1 MPQKTNIKAAP
12 YFDDYDS
19 SKDFYK
25 VLFRPSYPVQGRELN
40 TLQSILQNQVE
51 SYGKYR
57 FKQGDL
63 VVPGEV
69 GLNKRLDFVK
79 LSSVSE
85 VAVNVDGEI
94 IYQKYDIDGLVGQKV
109 SGLSS
114 GVIALILSI
123 SKQTDNNNDTLYVK
137 YLTAGA
143 SGDEET
149 FRQGETLEVVD
160 GVNSPLL
167 VVGTDGSV
175 LPTNVAVTNPDT
187 GAVTFVES
195 GAMGYAAAVKV
206 EEGVYFVNGF
216 FVRNSAKLIVVD
228 GYNDTPSVKVGFKVT
243 ESLVSPEEDITL
255 YDNAFGS
262 SNYAAPGAHRLKV
275 DLEVIKYGYDETP
288 DKNFIQL
295 LTVKNG
301 VVQRQIKQADY
312 SLLEKTLARRTYDES
327 GDYVVDKF
335 DIDVREFYNN
345 GNNGVYSLDA
355 AGTVNNITPSEASEK
370 LIATVGPGKA
380 YVRGYEIVN
389 KETKYIE
396 VDKARDTL
404 VRDNVTIRS
413 TGLASFTLTNV
424 YNTIPLNAE
433 GADLTAYPTIYLN
446 STYNDGT
453 VGSNNNE
460 EDSDYIQTIS
470 RRGEGFDKDY
480 GIKTLY
486 LQSAITDAVTPESI
500 APGSGT
506 PTHDLREIH
515 FVSSRTAA
523 NGVADTASVKV
534 LAYAKVVRPDLGTT
548 PCLQLVVYGRKD
560 YLDNIFVEY
569 DDNVIDKNK
578 KRYLYETENNA
589 INEIDKV
596 ENPAVG
602 FILDYNETILP
613 LVGVAKPKD
622 FSLLKRPEGF
632 NADTDIIVS
641 KGTTAGGQTPYSG
654 LFNLAYFN
662 PVFFTKLLVDSNVT
676 TDFTPGK
683 YITGSQSGAYGVVEG
698 DTNGFLSSGKSLVVK
713 TLSGRFVPGETLVS
727 EEGGLLRIARENTL
741 SHFIVHANGTG
752 FGSSDKVSINGV
764 EYESLDI
771 SIGLNGTALYKID
784 INNRDAVSVEYSTP
798 PTVSVSGGSGANI
811 TPVLFRDTVVTYGS
825 QSVKS
830 LYSTFGDGNK
840 FSADIETIDGNY
852 SETKAV
858 TEYTFSGTKGN
869 RYIECNGFGA
879 NAAESVTQGDIIQFN
894 DSTGRINR
902 FVVESATLPQGTNK
916 SRININVA
924 LPDNVLSESVVRL
937 RPTVSGGTGSTLI
950 FPTGSKEI
958 DSLIKNSEDTE
969 IKYYIRR
976 DFVVSGTSTGGNI
989 TFVAYLGFGTQRFSE
1004 FNENDFLIT
1013 VHDKGSSTSVE
1024 TGDIIYISPDFV
1036 ETKNIADPTSG
1047 LSSGSLTLTFPENH
1061 FGTNVANF
1069 PKLKLTATLEISKAK
1084 PKTKNSVT
1092 NKRII
1097 ITAAGDQ
1104 VIPLRG
1110 IDYDSDSTE
1119 SYTYSDVYKVKY
1131 IYEGSTSA
1139 PPTVDVNGN
1148 LVVGTDITHR
1158 FTFDDGQRDTFYDVS
1173 RLVLKPGFQAPTG
1186 QVVVAFDYFEHTQG
1200 DFSTVDSYVHEDG
1213 VIADNVP
1220 SFNSTVHGIV
1230 NLRNVIDFRP
1240 KVDSTAII
1248 SGFQDN
1254 SILSQT
1260 EYINFTGPGGSVSS
1274 TPASSKLLPYTV
1286 SFTESQYLDRIDGV
1300 FLNNKG
1306 NFVIKKG
1313 NSSLNPSKP
1322 EMIED
1327 GIALYY
1333 MYIPAFTRSSK
1344 DVRIIPVDNKR
1355 YTMKDIGKLEKRIER
1370 LEYYTTLSILEQQ
1383 ALNMQVKDALGIDRV
1398 KSGFVVDNYESHSAG
1413 NLNSIDYKCSVDSQQ
1428 SVLRPQVKEDS
1439 FKLTE
1444 IYSRDYQRD
1453 IAGYVNNNDVVTL
1466 PYTDI
1471 VYAHNAFATK
1481 IINPNPFVVIQYLGD
1496 ASLNPN
1502 VDQWY
1507 DSTVAPLLTDN
1518 NTGLF
1523 SIFLTKDTTES
1534 FSSIYNSFV
1543 VNWVGVNK
1551 AFYNINPLSE
1561 SNSDL
1566 VSSSVNNASVSSS
1579 SNISPQNNEIAKGVG
1594 YKTVNN
1600 ITVADSLRFFARS
1613 IPVKFV
1619 LKRLKPKTQIYVFM
1633 EQRNIGRWV
1642 LSDSRFTGVA
1652 GNSLTS
1658 FNTPIIT
1665 DEYGNASGVLLVP
1678 AGNAP
1683 KENTTWSGDV
1693 NQVQYD
1699 DTSEEIRFSTGIKTI
1714 RFTSSSTDSDKN
1726 SVDTY
1731 AEVKFYATGILPENP
1746 ASIISTAPAFF
1757 KANEGV
1763 QLIDSNTEN
1772 TSRPNPL
1779 AQTFKVENF
1788 EGGMFSTGVDL
1799 FFSKKSTS
1807 IPIRVYLSNVDSE
1820 KPGKYILPGSEV
1832 TLYPDT
1838 FLKVYSSGN
1847 ISLTVGENITG
1858 SRSLAVGP
1866 LSKVYDRNMFEI
1878 LPTSDGKISIT
1889 NEQVYTFVLSN
1900 HNGNSFQA
1908 NEDLTLNSVTQY
1920 NNSNNAT
1927 IGVKTAKDAGRV
1939 SALNV
1944 TTLGSGY
1951 EGATITVESPQ
1962 LPGGSNATGSVKV
1975 SNGQLYLAEVAISG
1989 RGYTEAPAVVVRGS
2003 GSAATGAVIES
2014 EIIIDEPAVRMGI
2027 AVDTDTTVNST
2038 IPTRF
2043 NFNYPVYL
2051 QDNTDY
2057 ALNIECDTTEYEIW
2071 SSRLGETDIS
2081 SGLVVNTQ
2089 PLLGSVFKSQNVD
2102 NWTEDLFED
2111 IKFTLYRAEF
2121 DISRTAELL
2130 LTNEELGYEKLAVDP
2145 AETYALANSTATSA
2159 LFKNNSNIVK
2169 INHRDN
2175 GFETDGNSKVY
2186 FKGIESFAGY
2196 EVSDI
2201 ENTLYTVANSG
2212 IDTYTVVGP
2221 ARASTTGFG
2230 GGTNVLASYNRKY
2243 EKLYAQVPYLQT
2255 SNTKIDSYV
2264 TTTDIIPVDSSTTN
2278 YSSYS
2283 QSPKETTFLNEEQF
2297 FLNQKVIASGINE
2310 IVNGIDNSLVYKIDL
2325 SSTKSHLSP
2334 LIDLRTSSVKLGSNR
2349 VENTTGTE
2357 NRYGK
2362 RYQIIKLYPVYK
2374 FTVSGN
2380 GSTVIT
2386 TGQNVSGI
2394 GFLDAN
2400 TGELINASGASS
2412 EVLRVV
2418 NNDVYVKIKNSLQF
2432 KEGERLYF
2440 SVQSATGGNLDS
2452 STVEINGGIFEQ
2464 VPNFVTG
2471 STVTAYNPSNLSE
2484 KYDNKVSGKVIIWDS
2499 KTKSLTIENDKNPI
2513 NSNYIS
2519 PITAGSD
2526 YARTAS
2532 TSDQIND
2539 IFREG
2544 ELIDFEGSTLD
2555 TSKFAEVKS
2564 MAYDNGV
2571 DYVPEDGSLN
2581 TSGVSKYVTKEIFI
2595 DTPATAVNVYV
2606 TANVKDIEDVKILYK
2621 TKLLASQEN
2630 FNDIDWEYF
2639 NVDGGPDNK
2648 DIIATSEN
2656 SISGQYEKQ
2665 SSYQELRYTIDN
2677 LKDFSSFAIKIVMKT
2692 SDPSYV
2698 PKIQD
2703 MRAVASY

>member
-19 SKDFYK
+19 GKDFYK

-114 GVIALILSI
+114 GVIALILAV
-123 SKQTDNNNDTLYVK
+123 SKQTENNNDTLYVK
-137 YLTAGA
+137 YLTAGT
-143 SGDEET
+143 SGDEDT

-187 GAVTFVES
+187 GAVTFIES

-216 FVRNSAKLIVVD
+216 FVRNSSALIVVD
-228 GYNDTPSVKVGFKVT
+228 GYNNTPSVKVGFKVT

-275 DLEVIKYGYDETP
+275 DLEVIKYGYEETS

-355 AGTVNNITPSEASEK
+355 AGTVNNITPSEASQK
-370 LIATVGPGKA
+370 LVATVGPGKA

-389 KETKYIE
+389 KETKYVE
-396 VDKARDTL
+396 LDKARDTL
-404 VRDNVTIRS
+404 VRDNVTVRS
-413 TGLASFTLTNV
+413 TGLSSFTLTNV
-424 YNTIPLNAE
+424 YNTLPLNAE
-433 GADLTAYPTIYLN
+433 GADLTAYPTVYLN

-453 VGSNNNE
+453 VGYNNNE
-460 EDSDYIQTIS
+460 ADTDYIQTID
-470 RRGEGFDKDY
+470 RRGLGFDKDY
-480 GIKTLY
+480 GIKTVY
-486 LQSAITDAVTPESI
+486 LTSSISGAVTSDSI
-500 APGSGT
+500 VN
-506 PTHDLREIH
+506 PTGATAHDLRNIW
-515 FVSSRTAA
+515 FVTSRTAS
-523 NGVADTASVKV
+523 NGVADVASVQTIG
-534 LAYAKVVRPDLGTT
+534 LATVVRPEIGTT
-548 PCLQLVVYGRKD
+548 ACLQLVLYGRKD
-560 YLDNIFVEY
+560 YLDSIFLEFDEDVTS
-569 DDNVIDKNK
+569 
-578 KRYLYETENNA
+578 KRRLLYKTENDANGEV
-589 INEIDKV
+589 NEIGWV
-596 ENPAVG
+596 S
-602 FILDYNETILP
+602 DYNETILP

-622 FSLLKRPEGF
+622 FSLVKRPEGF
-632 NADTDIIVS
+632 NGDTDIVVS
-641 KGTTAGGQTPYSG
+641 KGRTAGGQTPYSG
-654 LFNLAYFN
+654 LFNLSYFN

-676 TDFTPGK
+676 SDFAPGK

-698 DTNGFLSSGKSLVVK
+698 DTNGYLSSGKSLVVK

-741 SHFIVHANGTG
+741 SHLIVNAVGSG
-752 FGSSDKVSINGV
+752 FGSDDKVSINGIT
-764 EYESLDI
+764 YESVDV
-771 SIGLNGTALYKID
+771 SIGVTGSQLYKIE
-784 INNRDAVSVEYSTP
+784 INNRDAVSVEYSIP
-798 PTVSVSGGSGANI
+798 PTVSVSGGTGAKI

-830 LYSTFGDGNK
+830 LYSTFGTGSK
-840 FSADIETIDGNY
+840 FSADIETIDSNY

-858 TEYTFSGTKGN
+858 TEYTFSGTKGY
-869 RYIECNGFGA
+869 RYIECNGFSA
-879 NAAESVTQGDIIQFN
+879 NAAEFVAQGDIIQFN

-924 LPDNVLSESVVRL
+924 LPDDVLAETVVRL
-937 RPTVSGGTGSTLI
+937 RPTVSSGSGSTLI

-958 DSLIKNSEDTE
+958 GSLIKNSEDTQ
-969 IKYYIRR
+969 IKYYARR
-976 DFVVSGTSTGGNI
+976 DFVVTGTATGGNI
-989 TFVAYLGFGTQRFSE
+989 TFVAQLGFGTQRFSD

-1013 VHDKGSSTSVE
+1013 VHDKGDSTNVE
-1024 TGDIIYISPDFV
+1024 TGDIVYIAPDFV
-1036 ETKNIADPTSG
+1036 ETKNISDPTSG

-1061 FGTNVANF
+1061 FGSNVTNF
-1069 PKLKLTATLEISKAK
+1069 PKLKLTATLEISKAR
-1084 PKTKNSVT
+1084 PKTKSSVT
-1092 NKRII
+1092 NKRVI
-1097 ITAAGDQ
+1097 ITAAGDK

-1119 SYTYSDVYKVKY
+1119 SYTYSDVYKIKY

-1186 QVVVAFDYFEHTQG
+1186 QVVVAFDYFEHSQG
-1200 DFSTVDSYVHEDG
+1200 DFATVDSYVHEDG
-1213 VIADNVP
+1213 VVADDVP

-1248 SGFQDN
+1248 SGFQDT
-1254 SILSQT
+1254 SLLSQT

-1274 TPASSKLLPYTV
+1274 TPASSKLLPYTI

-1300 FLNNKG
+1300 FLNQKG
-1306 NFVIKKG
+1306 NFIIKTG

-1333 MYIPAFTRSSK
+1333 MYIPAFTRSNK

-1413 NLNSIDYKCSVDSQQ
+1413 NLNSIDYKCSIDAQQ

-1453 IAGYVNNNDVVTL
+1453 IAGYVNNSDVVTL

-1471 VYAHNAFATK
+1471 VYANNAFATK
-1481 IINPNPFVVIQYLGD
+1481 TINPNPFVVIQYLGD

-1507 DSTVAPLLTDN
+1507 DTTVAPLLTDN

-1523 SIFLTKDTTES
+1523 SIFLTKDVTES

-1561 SNSDL
+1561 SNSDSA
-1566 VSSSVNNASVSSS
+1566 SSSVNNASVSSS

-1600 ITVADSLRFFARS
+1600 TTVADSLRFFARS

-1619 LKRLKPKTQIYVFM
+1619 LKRLKPKTQVYVFM
-1633 EQRNIGRWV
+1633 EQRNVGRWV
-1642 LSDSRFTGVA
+1642 LPDSRFTGIA

-1658 FNTPIIT
+1658 FNTPIVT

-1683 KENTTWSGDV
+1683 KENTSWSGDV

-1726 SVDTY
+1726 SVDSY

-1772 TSRPNPL
+1772 TARPNPL

-1799 FFSKKSTS
+1799 FFSKKSSS

-1847 ISLTVGENITG
+1847 VTLAVGENVTG
-1858 SRSLAVGP
+1858 GRSLAIGP
-1866 LSKVYDRNMFEI
+1866 LSKVYDRNMFEV

-1900 HNGNSFQA
+1900 HNGTSFQA

-1920 NNSNNAT
+1920 NNANNAT
-1927 IGVKTAKDAGRV
+1927 IGLKTAKDSGRV

-1975 SNGQLYLAEVAISG
+1975 SNGQLYLADVAISG

-2051 QDNTDY
+2051 QDNTEY
-2057 ALNIECDTTEYEIW
+2057 SLNIECDTTEYEIW
-2071 SSRLGETDIS
+2071 ASRLGETDIA

-2130 LTNEELGYEKLAVDP
+2130 LTNEELGYEKLATDP
-2145 AETYALANSTATSA
+2145 VETYALANSTATSA

-2175 GFETDGNSKVY
+2175 GFETDGKSKVY
-2186 FKGIESFAGY
+2186 FRGVESFAGY
-2196 EVSDI
+2196 DVSDV

-2212 IDTYTVVGP
+2212 LDTYTIVGP
-2221 ARASTTGFG
+2221 ARASVTGFG
-2230 GGTNVLASYNRKY
+2230 GGTNILASYNRKY

-2255 SNTKIDSYV
+2255 SDTKIKSYV
-2264 TTTDIIPVDSSTTN
+2264 TTTDIVPVDSSTTN
-2278 YSSYS
+2278 YSSYA

-2297 FLNQKVIASGINE
+2297 FLNQKVIASSINE

-2349 VENTTGTE
+2349 VENTTGKE

-2362 RYQIIKLYPVYK
+2362 RYQILKLYPVYK

-2380 GSTVIT
+2380 SQDIT
-2386 TGQNVSGI
+2386 TSQNVSGV
-2394 GFLDAN
+2394 
-2400 TGELINASGASS
+2400 TSGASS

-2432 KEGERLYF
+2432 EVGETLVF
-2440 SVQSATGGNLDS
+2440 STQSVSGGDLTGDTVTI
-2452 STVEINGGIFEQ
+2452 STAGIFEQ

-2499 KTKSLTIENDKNPI
+2499 KTKSLTLENDKNPI
-2513 NSNYIS
+2513 NNNYIS

-2526 YARTAS
+2526 YARTPA

-2539 IFREG
+2539 IFREA
-2544 ELIDFEGSTLD
+2544 ELIDFEGSNLD
-2555 TSKFAEVKS
+2555 TAKFAEVKS
-2564 MAYDNGV
+2564 MAFDNGV
-2571 DYVPEDGSLN
+2571 DYVHENGSLN

-2595 DTPATAVNVYV
+2595 DNPATAVNVYI
-2606 TANVKDIEDVKILYK
+2606 TANVKDIENVKVLYK

-2639 NVDGGPDNK
+2639 NDDGGPDNK

-2665 SSYQELRYTIDN
+2665 SSYQELRYTIDS

>member
-114 GVIALILSI
+114 GVIALILAV
-123 SKQTDNNNDTLYVK
+123 SKQTENNNDTLYVK
-137 YLTAGA
+137 YLTAGT
-143 SGDEET
+143 SGDEDT

-187 GAVTFVES
+187 GAVTFIES

-216 FVRNSAKLIVVD
+216 FVRNSSSLIVVD
-228 GYNDTPSVKVGFKVT
+228 GYNNTPSVKVGFKVT

-355 AGTVNNITPSEASEK
+355 AGTVNNITPGEASEK
-370 LIATVGPGKA
+370 LVATVGPGKA

-396 VDKARDTL
+396 LDKARDTL

-413 TGLASFTLTNV
+413 TGLSSFTLTNV
-424 YNTIPLNAE
+424 YNTLPLNAE
-433 GADLTAYPTIYLN
+433 GADLTAYPTVYLN

-453 VGSNNNE
+453 VGYNNNE
-460 EDSDYIQTIS
+460 ADTDYIQTIE
-470 RRGEGFDKDY
+470 RRGLGFDKDY
-480 GIKTLY
+480 GIKTVY
-486 LQSAITDAVTPESI
+486 LTSSISGAVTSDSI
-500 APGSGT
+500 AN
-506 PTHDLREIH
+506 PTGATAHDLRNIW
-515 FVSSRTAA
+515 FVTSRTAS
-523 NGVADTASVKV
+523 NGVADVASVQTIG
-534 LAYAKVVRPDLGTT
+534 LATVVRPELGTT
-548 PCLQLVVYGRKD
+548 ACLQLVLYGRKD

-569 DDNVIDKNK
+569 DDDVTS
-578 KRYLYETENNA
+578 KRRLLYKTENDANGEV
-589 INEIDKV
+589 NEIGWV
-596 ENPAVG
+596 S
-602 FILDYNETILP
+602 DYNETILP

-622 FSLLKRPEGF
+622 FSLVKKPEGF
-632 NADTDIIVS
+632 NADTDIVVS
-641 KGTTAGGQTPYSG
+641 KGRTAGGQTPYSG
-654 LFNLAYFN
+654 LFNLSYFN

-676 TDFTPGK
+676 SDFSPGK

-698 DTNGFLSSGKSLVVK
+698 DTNGYLSSGKSLVVK

-741 SHFIVHANGTG
+741 SHLIVNAV
-752 FGSSDKVSINGV
+752 GSGYASTDKVSINGIT
-764 EYESLDI
+764 YESVDV
-771 SIGLNGTALYKID
+771 SIGVTGSTLYKIE
-784 INNRDAVSVEYSTP
+784 INNRDAVAVEYSTP
-798 PTVSVSGGSGANI
+798 PTVSVSGGTGAKI

-830 LYSTFGDGNK
+830 LYSTFGTGSK
-840 FSADIETIDGNY
+840 FSADVETIDSNY

-858 TEYTFSGTKGN
+858 TEYTFSGTKGY
-869 RYIECNGFGA
+869 RYLECNGFSA
-879 NAAESVTQGDIIQFN
+879 NAAEFVTQGDIIQFN

-924 LPDNVLSESVVRL
+924 LPDDVLAETVVRL
-937 RPTVSGGTGSTLI
+937 RPTVSSGSGSTLI

-958 DSLIKNSEDTE
+958 GSLIKNSEDTQ
-969 IKYYIRR
+969 IKYYVRR
-976 DFVVSGTSTGGNI
+976 DFVVTGTATGGNI
-989 TFVAYLGFGTQRFSE
+989 TFVAQLGFGTQRFSE

-1013 VHDKGSSTSVE
+1013 VHDKGGSTNVE
-1024 TGDIIYISPDFV
+1024 TGDIIYIAPDFV
-1036 ETKNIADPTSG
+1036 ETKNISDPTSG

-1061 FGTNVANF
+1061 FGSNVTNF
-1069 PKLKLTATLEISKAK
+1069 PKLKLTATLEISKAR
-1084 PKTKNSVT
+1084 PKTKSSVT
-1092 NKRII
+1092 NKRVI
-1097 ITAAGDQ
+1097 ITAAGDK

-1119 SYTYSDVYKVKY
+1119 SYTYSDVYKIKY

-1186 QVVVAFDYFEHTQG
+1186 QVVVAFDYFEHSQG

-1213 VIADNVP
+1213 VVADDVP

-1248 SGFQDN
+1248 SGFQDT
-1254 SILSQT
+1254 SLLSQT

-1274 TPASSKLLPYTV
+1274 TPASSKKLPFTV

-1300 FLNNKG
+1300 FLNQKG
-1306 NFVIKKG
+1306 NFIIKTG

-1333 MYIPAFTRSSK
+1333 MYIPAFTRSNK

-1413 NLNSIDYKCSVDSQQ
+1413 NLNSIDYKCSIDAQQ

-1471 VYAHNAFATK
+1471 AYANNAFATK
-1481 IINPNPFVVIQYLGD
+1481 TINPNPFVVIQYLGD

-1507 DSTVAPLLTDN
+1507 DTTVAPLLTDN

-1523 SIFLTKDTTES
+1523 SIFLTKDVTES

-1561 SNSDL
+1561 SNSD
-1566 VSSSVNNASVSSS
+1566 SAASSVNNASVSSS

-1600 ITVADSLRFFARS
+1600 TTVADSLRFFARS

-1619 LKRLKPKTQIYVFM
+1619 LKRLKPKTQVYVFM

-1642 LSDSRFTGVA
+1642 LPDSRFTGVA

-1658 FNTPIIT
+1658 FNTPIVT
-1665 DEYGNASGVLLVP
+1665 DEYGNASGILLVP

-1683 KENTTWSGDV
+1683 KENTAWSGDV

-1714 RFTSSSTDSDKN
+1714 RFTSSATDSNKDA
-1726 SVDTY
+1726 VDTY

-1772 TSRPNPL
+1772 TARPNPL

-1799 FFSKKSTS
+1799 FFSKKSSS

-1847 ISLTVGENITG
+1847 ITLAVGENVTG
-1858 SRSLAVGP
+1858 GRSLAVGP
-1866 LSKVYDRNMFEI
+1866 LSKVYDRNMFEV

-1900 HNGNSFQA
+1900 HNGTSFQA
-1908 NEDLTLNSVTQY
+1908 NEDLILNSVTQY
-1920 NNSNNAT
+1920 NNANNAT
-1927 IGVKTAKDAGRV
+1927 IGLKTAKDSGKV

-2014 EIIIDEPAVRMGI
+2014 EIVIDEPAVRMGI

-2051 QDNTDY
+2051 QDNTEY

-2071 SSRLGETDIS
+2071 ASRLGETDIS

-2130 LTNEELGYEKLAVDP
+2130 LTNEELGYEKLASDP
-2145 AETYALANSTATSA
+2145 IETYALANSTATSA

-2175 GFETDGNSKVY
+2175 GFETDGKSKVY
-2186 FKGIESFAGY
+2186 FKGVDSFAGY
-2196 EVSDI
+2196 DVTDI

-2221 ARASTTGFG
+2221 ARASITGFG
-2230 GGTNVLASYNRKY
+2230 GGKTILASYNRKY

-2255 SNTKIDSYV
+2255 SDTKIDSYV
-2264 TTTDIIPVDSSTTN
+2264 TTTNIVPVDSTTTN

-2297 FLNQKVIASGINE
+2297 FLNQKVIASSINE

-2362 RYQIIKLYPVYK
+2362 RYQILKLYPVYK

-2380 GSTVIT
+2380 SQDIT
-2386 TGQNVSGI
+2386 KNQNVLGQ
-2394 GFLDAN
+2394 
-2400 TGELINASGASS
+2400 TSGATS
-2412 EVLRVV
+2412 EVLHVV
-2418 NNDVYVKIKNSLQF
+2418 GNDVYVKIKNSLQF
-2432 KEGERLYF
+2432 EVGETLTF
-2440 SVQSATGGNLDS
+2440 STQSVSGGNLNGDTVTI
-2452 STVEINGGIFEQ
+2452 STAGIFEQ

-2499 KTKSLTIENDKNPI
+2499 KTKSLTLENDKNPI
-2513 NSNYIS
+2513 NNNYIS

-2526 YARTAS
+2526 YARTPA

-2539 IFREG
+2539 IFREA

-2555 TSKFAEVKS
+2555 TAKFAEVKS
-2564 MAYDNGV
+2564 MTFDNGV
-2571 DYVPEDGSLN
+2571 DFVPEDGSLN

-2595 DTPATAVNVYV
+2595 DNPATAVNVYI
-2606 TANVKDIEDVKILYK
+2606 TANVKDIEDVKVLYK

-2639 NVDGGPDNK
+2639 NDNGGPDNK

-2665 SSYQELRYTIDN
+2665 SSYQELRYTVDS
-2677 LKDFSSFAIKIVMKT
+2677 LKDFSSFAVKIVMKT

>member
-94 IYQKYDIDGLVGQKV
+94 IYQTYDIDGLVNQKV

-114 GVIALILSI
+114 GVVALILAV
-123 SKQTDNNNDTLYVK
+123 SKQTENNNDTLYVK
-137 YLTAGA
+137 YLTAGT

-175 LPTNVAVTNPDT
+175 LPTNVAVNNPDT
-187 GAVTFVES
+187 GAVSFIES

-216 FVRNSAKLIVVD
+216 FVRNSSALIVVD
-228 GYNDTPSVKVGFKVT
+228 GYNNTPSVKVGFKVT

-301 VVQRQIKQADY
+301 VIQRQIKQADY

-335 DIDVREFYNN
+335 DIDIREYYNN
-345 GNNGVYSLDA
+345 NNNGIYSLGSD
-355 AGTVNNITPSEASEK
+355 GTVNNITPSEASEK

-380 YVRGYEIVN
+380 YVRGFEIVN

-396 VDKARDTL
+396 LNKARDTL

-413 TGLASFTLTNV
+413 TGLANFTLTNV
-424 YNTIPLNAE
+424 YNTLPLNAE

-453 VGSNNNE
+453 VGSSDNE
-460 EDSDYIQTIS
+460 ADTDYIQTIS
-470 RRGEGFDKDY
+470 RRGQGFDKDF
-480 GIKTLY
+480 GIKTVY
-486 LQSAITDAVTPESI
+486 LTSSIADAVGTDSI
-500 APGSGT
+500 VN
-506 PTHDLREIH
+506 PTGATAHDLRNIW
-515 FVSSRTAA
+515 FVTSRTGSG
-523 NGVADTASVKV
+523 GVADVASVQTIA
-534 LAYAKVVRPDLGTT
+534 LATVVRPEIGTT
-548 PCLQLVVYGRKD
+548 TCLQLVLYGRKD
-560 YLDNIFVEY
+560 YLDEIFKEF
-569 DDNVIDKNK
+569 DDNVTS
-578 KRYLYETENNA
+578 KRRLLYKTENDANLEQ
-589 INEIDKV
+589 NEIGWV
-596 ENPAVG
+596 S
-602 FILDYNETILP
+602 DYNETIIP
-613 LVGVAKPKD
+613 LVGLAKPKD
-622 FSLLKRPEGF
+622 FSLVKRPEGF
-632 NADTDIIVS
+632 NQDTDTVIS
-641 KGTTAGGQTPYSG
+641 KGRTAGGATPYTG
-654 LFNLAYFN
+654 LFNVSYFN
-662 PVFFTKLLVDSNVT
+662 PVFFTRLLVDSPIT
-676 TDFTPGK
+676 SDFAAGK

-698 DTNGFLSSGKSLVVK
+698 DTNGFLSTGKSLVVR
-713 TLSGRFVPGETLVS
+713 TLSGRFVSGETLIS
-727 EEGGLLRIARENTL
+727 EEGDLLRIARENTL
-741 SHFIVHANGTG
+741 SHFIVNATG
-752 FGSSDKVSINGV
+752 SGYGADDKVSVNGIT
-764 EYESLDI
+764 YEATDI
-771 SIGLNGTALYKID
+771 STGVVGSALYKIE
-784 INNRDAVSVEYSTP
+784 INDRDAVAVEYSTP
-798 PTVSVSGGSGANI
+798 PTVVVSGGTGAAI
-811 TPVLFRDTVVTYGS
+811 TPVLFRNTVTTYGS

-830 LYSTFGDGNK
+830 LYSSFGNGSK
-840 FSADIETIDGNY
+840 FSADIETIDANY

-858 TEYTFSGTKGN
+858 TEYTFSGTKGY
-869 RYIECNGFGA
+869 RYIECNGFSA
-879 NAAESVTQGDIIQFN
+879 NAADFVTQGDIIQFN
-894 DSTGRINR
+894 DSSGRINR
-902 FVVESATLPQGTNK
+902 FVVESATIPQGTNK

-924 LPDNVLSESVVRL
+924 LPDDVSAESVVRL
-937 RPTVSGGTGSTLI
+937 RPTVGSGTGSTLI
-950 FPTGSKEI
+950 YPTGSKEI
-958 DSLIKNSEDTE
+958 SSLIKNSEDTQ

-976 DFVVSGTSTGGNI
+976 DFVVPGTATGGNI
-989 TFVAYLGFGTQRFSE
+989 TFVAQLGFGTQRFAE

-1013 VHDKGSSTSVE
+1013 VHDKGGSTNVE

-1036 ETKNIADPTSG
+1036 ETKNISDPTSG

-1061 FGTNVANF
+1061 FGNNVTNF
-1069 PKLKLTATLEISKAK
+1069 PKLKLTATLEVSKAR
-1084 PKTKNSVT
+1084 PKTKSANR

-1097 ITAAGDQ
+1097 ITAAGDK

-1119 SYTYSDVYKVKY
+1119 SYTYSDVFKIRYV
-1131 IYEGSTSA
+1131 YEGSTTSA
-1139 PPTVDVNGN
+1139 PTVDVNGN

-1173 RLVLKPGFQAPTG
+1173 RLVLKPGFQPPSG
-1186 QVVVAFDYFEHTQG
+1186 QVVVAFDYFEHSQG

-1213 VIADNVP
+1213 VVADDVP
-1220 SFNSTVHGIV
+1220 SFNSNVHGIV
-1230 NLRNVIDFRP
+1230 NLRNVLDFRP

-1248 SGFQDN
+1248 SGFQDT
-1254 SILSQT
+1254 SLLSQT

-1274 TPASSKLLPYTV
+1274 TPASSKKLPFTV

-1300 FLNNKG
+1300 FLNQKG
-1306 NFVIKKG
+1306 EFVIKTG

-1322 EMIED
+1322 EIIED
-1327 GIALYY
+1327 GIPLYY
-1333 MYIPAFTRSSK
+1333 MYIPAFTRTSK

-1383 ALNMQVKDALGIDRV
+1383 ALNMQVKDGLGLDRV
-1398 KSGFVVDNYESHSAG
+1398 KSGFVVDNFESHSAG
-1413 NLNSIDYKCSVDSQQ
+1413 NLKSIDYKCSVDSQQ

-1439 FKLTE
+1439 LKLKE
-1444 IYSRDYQRD
+1444 VYSRDYQRD
-1453 IAGYVNNNDVVTL
+1453 IAGYVNNNDVITL

-1471 VYAHNAFATK
+1471 IYASNAYATK
-1481 IINPNPFVVIQYLGD
+1481 TINPNPFVVIQYLGD
-1496 ASLNPN
+1496 ASLTPN

-1507 DSTVAPLLTDN
+1507 DTTVAPLVTDN

-1523 SIFLTKDTTES
+1523 SIFLAKDVTES
-1534 FSSIYNSFV
+1534 FSSIYNSFII
-1543 VNWVGVNK
+1543 NWVGVNK
-1551 AFYNINPLSE
+1551 AFYNINPFSDSNSASSE
-1561 SNSDL
+1561 SA
-1566 VSSSVNNASVSSS
+1566 VNNATVGSS

-1594 YKTVNN
+1594 YKTIDNT
-1600 ITVADSLRFFARS
+1600 TVSDSLRFFARS
-1613 IPVKFV
+1613 VPIKFV
-1619 LKRLKPKTQIYVFM
+1619 LKRLKPKTQIHVFM
-1633 EQRNIGRWV
+1633 EKRDIGRWV
-1642 LSDSRFTGVA
+1642 LPDSRFTGVA
-1652 GNSLTS
+1652 GNSLTA

-1678 AGNAP
+1678 AGYAP
-1683 KENTTWSGDV
+1683 KENTAWPGDV

-1699 DTSEEIRFSTGIKTI
+1699 DTSDEIRFSTGTKTI
-1714 RFTSSSTDSDKN
+1714 RFTSSSTDADKN

-1763 QLIDSNTEN
+1763 QLIDSNTDN
-1772 TSRPNPL
+1772 TAKPNPL
-1779 AQTFKVENF
+1779 AQTFRVENF

-1847 ISLTVGENITG
+1847 ITLTVGENVTG
-1858 SRSLAVGP
+1858 SRSLAIGP
-1866 LSKVYDRNMFEI
+1866 LSKIYDRNNFEV

-1900 HNGNSFQA
+1900 HNGTSFQA

-1920 NNSNNAT
+1920 NNANNAT
-1927 IGVKTAKDAGRV
+1927 IGLKTAKDSGQV
-1939 SALNV
+1939 SGLKVSN
-1944 TTLGSGY
+1944 LGSGY

-2014 EIIIDEPAVRMGI
+2014 EITIDEPAVRMGI

-2043 NFNYPVYL
+2043 NFKYPVYL
-2051 QDNTDY
+2051 QDNTEN

-2121 DISRTAELL
+2121 DTSRTAELL
-2130 LTNEELGYEKLAVDP
+2130 LTNEELGYEKLESDP
-2145 AETYALANSTATSA
+2145 METYALANSTATSS
-2159 LFKNNSNIVK
+2159 LFKNNSNIIKV
-2169 INHRDN
+2169 NHRDN
-2175 GFETDGNSKVY
+2175 GFESGGHSKVY
-2186 FKGIESFAGY
+2186 VRGVESFAGY
-2196 EVSDI
+2196 DVSDI

-2212 IDTYTVVGP
+2212 IDSYTIVGP
-2221 ARASTTGFG
+2221 ARASITGFG
-2230 GGTNVLASYNRKY
+2230 GGKTILASYNRKY

-2255 SNTKIDSYV
+2255 SSTKINSYV
-2264 TTTDIIPVDSSTTN
+2264 TTTNILPVDSDTTN
-2278 YSSYS
+2278 YTSYS
-2283 QSPKETTFLNEEQF
+2283 QSAKETTFLNEEQF
-2297 FLNQKVIASGINE
+2297 FLNQKVVASSINE
-2310 IVNGIDNSLVYKIDL
+2310 IVNDIDQSLLYTIDL
-2325 SSTKSHLSP
+2325 SSTSSHLSP
-2334 LIDLRTSSVKLGSNR
+2334 LIDLRSASVKVASNR
-2349 VENTTGTE
+2349 VEKSVGTE
-2357 NRYGK
+2357 DRYGK
-2362 RYQIIKLYPVYK
+2362 RYQTLQLYPVYK

-2380 GSTVIT
+2380 SNDVDIN
-2386 TGQNVSGI
+2386 QNVLGQ
-2394 GFLDAN
+2394 
-2400 TGELINASGASS
+2400 TSGATS

-2418 NNDVYVKIKNSLQF
+2418 GSDIFVKTKNSLQF
-2432 KEGERLYF
+2432 EVGETLTF
-2440 SVQSATGGNLDS
+2440 SNQSNAATGGNLS
-2452 STVEINGGIFEQ
+2452 SDTVVISNAGIFEQ

-2484 KYDNKVSGKVIIWDS
+2484 KYDNNISGKVIIWDS
-2499 KTKSLTIENDKNPI
+2499 KTKSLTVENDKNPI
-2513 NSNYIS
+2513 NSNYFS

-2526 YARTAS
+2526 YARTPA

-2544 ELIDFEGSTLD
+2544 ELIDFEGSTLE

-2564 MAYDNGV
+2564 MSFDNGV

-2581 TSGVSKYVTKEIFI
+2581 TSSVAKYVTKEIFI
-2595 DTPATAVNVYV
+2595 DTPATAVNVYL
-2606 TANVKDIEDVKILYK
+2606 TANVKNIDDVQVFYK

-2630 FNDIDWEYF
+2630 FENIDWEYF
-2639 NVDGGPDNK
+2639 NGDGSPDRK

-2665 SSYQELRYTIDN
+2665 ASYQELRYTVDS
-2677 LKDFSSFAIKIVMKT
+2677 LRDFSSFAVKIVMRT
-2692 SDPSYV
+2692 TDPSYV

-2703 MRAVASY
+2703 IRAVASY

>member
-94 IYQKYDIDGLVGQKV
+94 IYQKYDIDGLINQKV

-114 GVIALILSI
+114 GVTALILAV
-123 SKQTDNNNDTLYVK
+123 SKQTENNNDTLYVK
-137 YLTAGA
+137 YLTAGT

-187 GAVTFVES
+187 GAVSFIES

-228 GYNDTPSVKVGFKVT
+228 GYNNTPSVKVGFKVT
-243 ESLVSPEEDITL
+243 ESLVAPEEDITL
-255 YDNAFGS
+255 YDNSFGS

-301 VVQRQIKQADY
+301 VIQRQIKQADY

-335 DIDVREFYNN
+335 DIDVREYYNN
-345 GNNGVYSLDA
+345 NNNGIYSLGSD
-355 AGTVNNITPSEASEK
+355 GTVNSITAGEASEK
-370 LIATVGPGKA
+370 LIATIGPGKA

-396 VDKARDTL
+396 LSKARDTL

-413 TGLASFTLTNV
+413 TGLANFTLTNV
-424 YNTIPLNAE
+424 YNTLPLNAE

-460 EDSDYIQTIS
+460 ADTDYIQTIP
-470 RRGEGFDKDY
+470 RRGQGFDKDF
-480 GIKTLY
+480 GIKTVY
-486 LQSAITDAVTPESI
+486 LTSSIADAVTTDSI
-500 APGSGT
+500 VN
-506 PTHDLREIH
+506 PTGATAHDLRSIW
-515 FVSSRTAA
+515 FVTSRTGSG
-523 NGVADTASVKV
+523 GVADVASVQTIG
-534 LAYAKVVRPDLGTT
+534 LATVIRPELGTT
-548 PCLQLVVYGRKD
+548 TCLQLVLYGRKD
-560 YLDNIFVEY
+560 YLDEIFKEF
-569 DDNVIDKNK
+569 DDNVTS
-578 KRYLYETENNA
+578 KRRLLYKTENDANLEQ
-589 INEIDKV
+589 NEI
-596 ENPAVG
+596 G
-602 FILDYNETILP
+602 WISDYNETIIP
-613 LVGVAKPKD
+613 LVGLAKPKD
-622 FSLLKRPEGF
+622 FALVKRPEGF
-632 NADTDIIVS
+632 NQDTDTVIS
-641 KGTTAGGQTPYSG
+641 KGRTAGGQTPYTG
-654 LFNLAYFN
+654 LFNLSYFN
-662 PVFFTKLLVDSNVT
+662 PIFFTRLLVDST
-676 TDFTPGK
+676 ITSDFSAGK

-698 DTNGFLSSGKSLVVK
+698 DTNGFLSTGKSLVVR

-741 SHFIVHANGTG
+741 SHIIVNATGSGYGTD
-752 FGSSDKVSINGV
+752 DKVSINGIT
-764 EYESLDI
+764 YESTDV
-771 SIGLNGTALYKID
+771 STGVVGSALYKIE
-784 INNRDAVSVEYSTP
+784 INDRDAVSVEYSTP
-798 PTVSVSGGSGANI
+798 PTVSVSGGTGATI
-811 TPVLFRDTVVTYGS
+811 TPVLFRNTVTTFGS

-840 FSADIETIDGNY
+840 FSADIETIDANY

-858 TEYTFSGTKGN
+858 TEYTFSGTKGY
-869 RYIECNGFGA
+869 RYLECNGFSA
-879 NAAESVTQGDIIQFN
+879 NASDFVAQGDIIQFN
-894 DSTGRINR
+894 DSSGRINR

-924 LPDNVLSESVVRL
+924 LPDDVSAESVVRL
-937 RPTVSGGTGSTLI
+937 RPNVGGGTGSTLI
-950 FPTGSKEI
+950 YPTGSKEI
-958 DSLIKNSEDTE
+958 SSLIKNSEDTQ

-976 DFVVSGTSTGGNI
+976 DFVVPGTATGGNI
-989 TFVAYLGFGTQRFSE
+989 TFVAQLGFGTQRFAE

-1013 VHDKGSSTSVE
+1013 VHDKGGSTNVE
-1024 TGDIIYISPDFV
+1024 TGDVIYISPDFV
-1036 ETKNIADPTSG
+1036 ETKNISDPTSG

-1061 FGTNVANF
+1061 FGNNVTNF
-1069 PKLKLTATLEISKAK
+1069 PKLKLTATLEVSKAR
-1084 PKTKNSVT
+1084 PKTKSAT
-1092 NKRII
+1092 RNKRII
-1097 ITAAGDQ
+1097 ITAAGDR

-1119 SYTYSDVYKVKY
+1119 SYTYSDVFKIRY
-1131 IYEGSTSA
+1131 IYEGSTTSA
-1139 PPTVDVNGN
+1139 PTVDVNGN

-1186 QVVVAFDYFEHTQG
+1186 QVVVAFDYFEHSQG

-1213 VIADNVP
+1213 VVADDVP
-1220 SFNSTVHGIV
+1220 SFNSNVHGIV
-1230 NLRNVIDFRP
+1230 NLRNVLDFRP

-1248 SGFQDN
+1248 SGFQDT
-1254 SILSQT
+1254 SLLSQT

-1300 FLNNKG
+1300 FLNQKG
-1306 NFVIKKG
+1306 EFVIKTG

-1322 EMIED
+1322 EIIED
-1327 GIALYY
+1327 GIPLYY
-1333 MYIPAFTRSSK
+1333 MYIPAFTRTSK

-1383 ALNMQVKDALGIDRV
+1383 ALNMQVKDGLGIDRV
-1398 KSGFVVDNYESHSAG
+1398 KSGFVVDNFESHSAG
-1413 NLNSIDYKCSVDSQQ
+1413 NLKSIDYKCSVDSQQ

-1439 FKLTE
+1439 LKLKE
-1444 IYSRDYQRD
+1444 VYSRDYQRD
-1453 IAGYVNNNDVVTL
+1453 IAGYVNNNDVITL

-1471 VYAHNAFATK
+1471 TYASNAFATK
-1481 IINPNPFVVIQYLGD
+1481 TINPNPFVVIQYLGD
-1496 ASLNPN
+1496 ASLTPN

-1507 DSTVAPLLTDN
+1507 DTTVAPLVTDN

-1523 SIFLTKDTTES
+1523 SIFLAKDVTES

-1543 VNWVGVNK
+1543 INWVGVNK
-1551 AFYNINPLSE
+1551 AFYNLNPFSDSNSASSE
-1561 SNSDL
+1561 SG
-1566 VSSSVNNASVSSS
+1566 VNNALVSSS

-1594 YKTVNN
+1594 YKTINN
-1600 ITVADSLRFFARS
+1600 TTVADSLRFFARS
-1613 IPVKFV
+1613 VPVKFV
-1619 LKRLKPKTQIYVFM
+1619 LKRLKPKTQIHVFM
-1633 EQRNIGRWV
+1633 EKRNIGRWV
-1642 LSDSRFTGVA
+1642 LPDSRFTGVS
-1652 GNSLTS
+1652 GNSLS
-1658 FNTPIIT
+1658 AFNTPIIT

-1678 AGNAP
+1678 AGYAP
-1683 KENTTWSGDV
+1683 KENTAWPGDV
-1693 NQVQYD
+1693 NQIQYD
-1699 DTSEEIRFSTGIKTI
+1699 ETSDEIRFSTGIKTI
-1714 RFTSSSTDSDKN
+1714 RFTSSSTDTDKN
-1726 SVDTY
+1726 AVDTY
-1731 AEVKFYATGILPENP
+1731 AEVKFYATGVLPENP

-1763 QLIDSNTEN
+1763 QLIDSNTDN
-1772 TSRPNPL
+1772 TAKPNPL

-1847 ISLTVGENITG
+1847 ITLTVGENITG
-1858 SRSLAVGP
+1858 SRSLAIGP
-1866 LSKVYDRNMFEI
+1866 LAKIYDRNNFEV

-1900 HNGNSFQA
+1900 HNGTSFQA

-1920 NNSNNAT
+1920 NNANNAT
-1927 IGVKTAKDAGRV
+1927 IGLKTAKDSGQV
-1939 SALNV
+1939 SALKVVN
-1944 TTLGSGY
+1944 LGSGY

-1962 LPGGSNATGSVKV
+1962 LPGGSNATGAVKV

-2014 EIIIDEPAVRMGI
+2014 EIVIDEPAVRMGI

-2051 QDNTDY
+2051 QDNTEY

-2121 DISRTAELL
+2121 DTSRTAELL
-2130 LTNEELGYEKLAVDP
+2130 LTNEELGYEKLQSDP
-2145 AETYALANSTATSA
+2145 LETYALANSTATSS

-2169 INHRDN
+2169 VNHRDN
-2175 GFETDGNSKVY
+2175 GFETGGHSKVY
-2186 FKGIESFAGY
+2186 VRGVESFAGY
-2196 EVSDI
+2196 DVSDI
-2201 ENTLYTVANSG
+2201 ENALYTVANSG
-2212 IDTYTVVGP
+2212 IDSYTIVGP
-2221 ARASTTGFG
+2221 ARASITGFG
-2230 GGTNVLASYNRKY
+2230 GGKNILASYNRKY

-2255 SNTKIDSYV
+2255 SSTTINSYV
-2264 TTTDIIPVDSSTTN
+2264 TTTNIVPVDSSTTN
-2278 YSSYS
+2278 YTSYS
-2283 QSPKETTFLNEEQF
+2283 QSAKETTFLNEEQF
-2297 FLNQKVIASGINE
+2297 FLNQKVVASSINE
-2310 IVNGIDNSLVYKIDL
+2310 IVNSIDQSLLYTIDL
-2325 SSTKSHLSP
+2325 SSTSSHLSP
-2334 LIDLRTSSVKLGSNR
+2334 LIDLRSASVKVASNR
-2349 VENTTGTE
+2349 VEKSVGTE
-2357 NRYGK
+2357 DRYGK
-2362 RYQIIKLYPVYK
+2362 RYQTLQLYPVYK

-2380 GSTVIT
+2380 SNDVDIN
-2386 TGQNVSGI
+2386 QNVLGQ
-2394 GFLDAN
+2394 
-2400 TGELINASGASS
+2400 TSGATS

-2418 NNDVYVKIKNSLQF
+2418 GNDIFVKTKNSLQF
-2432 KEGERLYF
+2432 EVGETLTF
-2440 SVQSATGGNLDS
+2440 SVQSAASGNLNGD
-2452 STVEINGGIFEQ
+2452 TVVITNAGIFEQ

-2484 KYDNKVSGKVIIWDS
+2484 KYDNKVSGEVILWDS
-2499 KTKSLTIENDKNPI
+2499 KTKSLTLENDKNPI

-2526 YARTAS
+2526 YARTPA

-2539 IFREG
+2539 IFRQG
-2544 ELIDFEGSTLD
+2544 ELIDFEGSTLE

-2564 MAYDNGV
+2564 MTLDNGV

-2595 DTPATAVNVYV
+2595 DTPATAVNVYL
-2606 TANVKDIEDVKILYK
+2606 TANVKNIEDVKVFYK

-2630 FNDIDWEYF
+2630 FENIDWEYF
-2639 NVDGGPDNK
+2639 NGDGGPDNK

-2656 SISGQYEKQ
+2656 SISGQYERQ
-2665 SSYQELRYTIDN
+2665 SSYQELRYTVDSLI
-2677 LKDFSSFAIKIVMKT
+2677 DFSSFAIKIVMRT

-2703 MRAVASY
+2703 VRAVASY